1 MNFLVPKTVLCDS
14 SLLLSMFLGIP
25 LEISKQPKC
34 FQRTT
39 AAEARTSSVWFG
51 DTYQIKTL
59 SISSSLIKLVYCKIL
74 CKKKWLHPHNHDSWN
89 SLTNITL
96 FKNEC
101 VQSKN
106 IERTFENNLMAYNLF
121 SENRKKCPFN
131 THEMLDKILF
141 CFITIQQSSGTVT
154 TTTSKKKKK
163 QNLQNQTMPLK
174 QS

>member
-1 MNFLVPKTVLCDS
+1 MSFLVPKTVLCDS

-89 SLTNITL
+89 SLTNTSL

-106 IERTFENNLMAYNLF
+106 IERTFENNLMANNLF

-131 THEMLDKILF
+131 SIHEMLDKILF

-154 TTTSKKKKK
+154 TTTTTSKKKTYRTR
-163 QNLQNQTMPLK
+163 QCP
-174 QS
+174 